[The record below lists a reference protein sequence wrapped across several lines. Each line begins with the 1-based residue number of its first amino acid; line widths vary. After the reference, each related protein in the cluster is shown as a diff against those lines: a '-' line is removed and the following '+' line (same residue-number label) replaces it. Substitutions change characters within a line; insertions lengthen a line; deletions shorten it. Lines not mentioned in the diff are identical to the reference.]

1 MHNVARRVK
10 CVPNLGSVLASLP
23 DSHASLCHAVSPPP
37 PPPPFPGNEAESV
50 FHLCGIITAVLLSS
64 VCVGLISSQHSW
76 SVVFSQLWRSVL
88 HYCVVCYI
96 TSYLIHRRGTFVH
109 LIVIAPHTNK
119 NILTA
124 KISYASVVILMMS
137 GHILSSHDLPMTSL
151 IVGVAES
158 SSGPLPSSPQDQRS
172 HT

>member
-1 MHNVARRVK
+1 M
-10 CVPNLGSVLASLP
+10 
-23 DSHASLCHAVSPPP
+23 
-37 PPPPFPGNEAESV
+37 
-50 FHLCGIITAVLLSS
+50 
-64 VCVGLISSQHSW
+64 
-76 SVVFSQLWRSVL
+76 
-88 HYCVVCYI
+88 
-96 TSYLIHRRGTFVH
+96 H
-109 LIVIAPHTNK
+109 LIVIAPHTDK

-158 SSGPLPSSPQDQRS
+158 SSGPFSSSPQDQRS

>member
-1 MHNVARRVK
+1 MSSFVLLSGRRGNGCILCQCHPCLSMHNVARRVK

-23 DSHASLCHAVSPPP
+23 DSHASLCHTVS

-96 TSYLIHRRGTFVH
+96 TSYLIHRRGTFCAFNCH
-109 LIVIAPHTNK
+109 RSTHRQKYFNGENFIC
-119 NILTA
+119 
-124 KISYASVVILMMS
+124 ISC
-137 GHILSSHDLPMTSL
+137 HSHD
-151 IVGVAES
+151 V
-158 SSGPLPSSPQDQRS
+158 RS
-172 HT
+172 YS